1 MPVLNEIRFVRGW
14 LDNVRKFADEIIV
27 IDMKSTDGTYE
38 YLESQIDV
46 DLAEW
51 WLSYEPYEWPE
62 HKVRNALIDMAT
74 EDYIVQ
80 LDADERVG
88 DDFIETLN
96 HLDGKLIH
104 RYIEIA
110 PWELRISGDEVT
122 GYHFRYMIRK
132 RSLWP
137 IYENKG
143 SKWLRNWRGQ
153 YPCYDQKVF
162 KRDDRI
168 RYGATGEGGNNCILQ
183 YKNFGH
189 LSYHL
194 PLCKTHKIPFYHLH
208 YLHKSTNVRDKEEPN
223 NLVEYENIPE
233 GIFDI

>member
-1 MPVLNEIRFVRGW
+1 MKISVVCPVLNEMTFIRGW
-14 LDNVRKFADEIIV
+14 LDNVRKFADEISV
-27 IDMKSTDGTYE
+27 IDMGSQDGTYE

-46 DLAEW
+46 DLEKW
-51 WLSYEPYEWPE
+51 WRTYEPYEWPE
-62 HKVRNALIDMAT
+62 HKIRNSLIQVST
-74 EDYIVQ
+74 GDYIVQ

-88 DDFIETLN
+88 DDFIESLN

-110 PWELRISGDEVT
+110 PWEVWDMGSM
-122 GYHFRYMIRK
+122 FMIRK

-137 IYENKG
+137 IYENRG
-143 SKWLRNWRGQ
+143 SRWLRNWRGQ

-168 RYGATGEGGNNCILQ
+168 RYGSTGEGGNNCLLQ
-183 YKNFGH
+183 YKNCGH

-194 PLCKTHKIPFYHLH
+194 PLCKSHKIPFYHLH
-208 YLHKSTNVRDKEEPN
+208 YLHKSTNIRDKEEPD
-223 NLVEYENIPE
+223 NLIEYENVPE